1 MTIPITSNHPIPT
14 VSASFSNIRTPGRDL
29 FLHNLQHI
37 NMVWN
42 GLLRFIRQTLLQ
54 AGCHHAYVASQEA
67 EIWKM
72 KSDLFQRNKHE
83 QNGEKVRGKQQGTG
97 REHWQSTGTA
107 LAEHWQSAFHSKGAK
122 ATKAT
127 LSDLFVVQIDQHI
140 SAQNK

>member
-1 MTIPITSNHPIPT
+1 
-14 VSASFSNIRTPGRDL
+14 
-29 FLHNLQHI
+29 
-37 NMVWN
+37 MVWN
-42 GLLRFIRQTLLQ
+42 GLPRFIRQTLLQ

-72 KSDLFQRNKHE
+72 KSDLFQRNKM
-83 QNGEKVRGKQQGTG
+83 EKKFAENSRELAESTG
-97 REHWQSTGTA
+97 RA

-127 LSDLFVVQIDQHI
+127 LSDLSVVQIDQHI